1 MITDILICENDFAH
15 FKYERLQKIL
25 FITIKAAIPSD
36 KEWTVFKDILRNYYD
51 VAIKTDQKFSM
62 MIDLRNL
69 TLLPWDKY
77 NDYKNFFNEL
87 REKTKICIHGTAL
100 IVELTFVRAALN
112 AFFLIYNA
120 ERPVSFVDT
129 IDNGIDFLKD
139 I

>member
-15 FKYERLQKIL
+15 FKYDHLQKIL

-36 KEWTVFKDILRNYYD
+36 KEWSEFKEILRNYYE
-51 VAIKTDQKFSM
+51 VAIKSNQKFSM

-69 TLLPWDKY
+69 TILPWDKY
-77 NDYKNFFNEL
+77 TDYTNFFNEL
-87 REKTKICIHGTAL
+87 RDKTKICIHATAI
-100 IVELTFVRAALN
+100 IVELAFVRATLN

-120 ERPVSFVDT
+120 ERPVSFVDS
-129 IDNGIDFLKD
+129 IDNGIEFFKS